1 MFISHIRSRIYLNT
15 IDKCRQDGIIKN
27 TLFCN
32 VFSVVLSYKRW
43 KVNKELKTLCNT
55 TLNIINVILM
65 SDLTFFSNV
74 VIYWNR
80 YWQRHGKETV
90 KMLHA

>member
-1 MFISHIRSRIYLNT
+1 
-15 IDKCRQDGIIKN
+15 
-27 TLFCN
+27 
-32 VFSVVLSYKRW
+32 
-43 KVNKELKTLCNT
+43 
-55 TLNIINVILM
+55 M

-90 KMLHA
+90 